1 MAGIRPLSAMTAI
14 LDTHRQSAPAVDLAG
29 RWRLAERD
37 GEYDVA
43 MRVPGDVHSALFDAG
58 AIPDPYAGRNEYG
71 LRWVADRE
79 WLLSRSF
86 ALPAR
91 APLDGWVLEI
101 DQLDTVA
108 EIRLNGET
116 VAGADN
122 AFRHYRGRLDGK
134 LREGENRIE
143 ILFRSA
149 TAAANARQAAQPFRV
164 PWHAG
169 NSPIPNGNML
179 RKPQCHFGWDWNIAL
194 APLGLYGNAR
204 LRYAPDVLINAVLV
218 RQAHA
223 PGSVTVDVEV
233 LLDAASAVV
242 LPYSV
247 ALGEKMTGGVA
258 DLAREDRVRVSF
270 VIDDPDLWWPAGL
283 GSQTL
288 HELVVSVGG
297 VDERR
302 RIGLRSVQLL
312 SEPDEVGRSFRFV
325 VNGKDVFCRGAN
337 WIPADALPGRVSR
350 EKTRDLLA
358 SAVAANMNMLR
369 VWGGGQYEPD
379 WFYDLCD
386 EMGLLVWQDFMF
398 ACHLYPADDT
408 FLGEV
413 AEEARE
419 QVRRLQHH
427 ACLALWC
434 GDNELLGALNWFE
447 ESRTNRDRYLVAYDR
462 LNRTLEKALRDTDP
476 QANWWP
482 SSPSPGPLSF
492 GDAWHDD
499 SSGDMHFWSVW
510 HEGRDFEHYREVK
523 PRFCSEFG
531 FQSYPSMNVIRS
543 FAGEEDLNIASQ
555 VMESHQKNKGGNARI
570 AETMFRYF
578 RFPASFADFVY
589 LSQVQQGLA
598 IRTAVEYWRSLKP
611 HCMGA
616 LYWQLNDTWPVA
628 SWSSLDYGGG
638 WKALHYMARR
648 FFAPVAVFVI
658 PDADGDFTVHAVNDG
673 QGPVEVSAMLEV
685 VAMDGTVAPLGEFGA
700 AVPTNRAIALGSVAA
715 GRVGAGSVL
724 SFRWRASDGSEGA
737 DHVAPGPYKALALA
751 DPGLR
756 IDARAEGDVVR
767 IGLSAAK
774 PALFVSL
781 EAAVAGRFS
790 DNCLSLFPHAGRTI
804 EFTPSSGSAAEAAKS
819 VVARDLYTA
828 TR

>member
-1 MAGIRPLSAMTAI
+1 MTAM
-14 LDTHRQSAPAVDLAG
+14 LEPHRQSVPAVDLAG
-29 RWRLAERD
+29 SWRLAEQG
-37 GEYDVA
+37 GEHDVT
-43 MRVPGDVHSALFDAG
+43 MRVPGDVHSALFEAG
-58 AIPDPYAGRNEYG
+58 AIADPYAGRNEYG

-86 ALPAR
+86 VLPAGA
-91 APLDGWVLEI
+91 APDGWVLEF

-108 EIRLNGET
+108 EVRLNGEP
-116 VAGADN
+116 VAATDN
-122 AFRHYRGRLDGK
+122 AFRRYRARLDGQ
-134 LREGENRIE
+134 LRAGENLIE

-149 TAAANARQAAQPFRV
+149 TKTADERQAAQPFRV
-164 PWHAG
+164 PYHAG
-169 NSPIPNGNML
+169 NSPIANGNML

-204 LRYAPDVLINAVLV
+204 LYRAPDVLIDA
-218 RQAHA
+218 
-223 PGSVTVDVEV
+223 VTVQQRHGEGRVTVEV
-233 LLDAASAVV
+233 EMALDPFSQATMPYVV
-242 LPYSV
+242 G
-247 ALGEKMTGGVA
+247 LGEQMCGGAV
-258 DLAREDRVRVSF
+258 DLSRDRHIRVQF
-270 VIDDPDLWWPAGL
+270 VIENPDLWWPAGL

-288 HELVVSVGG
+288 HEFVVSVGG
-297 VDERR
+297 VEERR
-302 RIGLRSVQLL
+302 RIGLRSLEL
-312 SEPDEVGRSFRFV
+312 ISEPDDAGRSFKV
-325 VNGKDVFCRGAN
+325 AVNGRDIFCRGAN
-337 WIPADALPGRVSR
+337 WIPADALPGRVTR
-350 EKTRDLLA
+350 EKTEDLLR

-379 WFYDLCD
+379 WFYETCD

-398 ACHLYPADDT
+398 ACHLYPSDEA
-408 FLGEV
+408 FLAEV
-413 AEEARE
+413 AEEARQ
-419 QVRRLQHH
+419 QVNRLQHH

-447 ESRTNRDRYLVAYDR
+447 ESRDNRDRYLVAYDR
-462 LNRTLEKALRDTDP
+462 LNRTLERALKQADP

-482 SSPSPGPLSF
+482 SSPSPGPMSF

-499 SSGDMHFWSVW
+499 SAGDMHFWSVW
-510 HEGRDFEHYREVK
+510 HEGRDFEHYRDVR

-578 RFPASFADFVY
+578 RFPSSFPDFVY

-611 HCMGA
+611 HCMGT

-648 FFAPVAVFVI
+648 FFAPVAIFVI
-658 PDADGDFTVHAVNDG
+658 PDASGNFVIHAVNDG
-673 QGPVEVSAMLEV
+673 QGPVEISTTLQA
-685 VAMDGTVAPLGEFGA
+685 VAMDGSVAPLGEFGA
-700 AVPTNRAIALGSVAA
+700 AVPTNRAIVLGSID
-715 GRVGAGSVL
+715 AGSV
-724 SFRWRASDGSEGA
+724 SAGSMIAFRWRASDGSEGA
-737 DHVAPGPYKALALA
+737 DHVAPGPYKALPLR

-756 IDARAEGDVVR
+756 LEARADDDVVR
-767 IGLSAAK
+767 IDLFAAA

-781 EAAVAGRFS
+781 EAASPGRFS
-790 DNCLSLFPHAGRTI
+790 DNCFSLLPHEERTI
-804 EFTPSSGSAAEAAKS
+804 QFTPSQGSAAEAAQTIA
-819 VVARDLYTA
+819 ARDLYTA